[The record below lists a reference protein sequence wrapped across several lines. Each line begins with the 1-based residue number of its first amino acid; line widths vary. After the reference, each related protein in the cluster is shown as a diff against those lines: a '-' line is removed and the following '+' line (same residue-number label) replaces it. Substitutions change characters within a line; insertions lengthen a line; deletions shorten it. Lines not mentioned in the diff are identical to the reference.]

1 MPVRIRVSFNE
12 MKIAQEADKVLSKRD
27 KKLSS
32 KDKVMNDTL
41 RAQQLFL
48 EAYPEIRYGSVKE
61 LYRQAHKFISKHVTK
76 ELTFRR
82 IRSIKEGKARRID
95 GEELDALRLAVIEES
110 KREQSELRAR
120 LAALDAKLASVDA
133 ADARAS
139 LATNRKRAR

>member
-1 MPVRIRVSFNE
+1 M
-12 MKIAQEADKVLSKRD
+12 LSKRD